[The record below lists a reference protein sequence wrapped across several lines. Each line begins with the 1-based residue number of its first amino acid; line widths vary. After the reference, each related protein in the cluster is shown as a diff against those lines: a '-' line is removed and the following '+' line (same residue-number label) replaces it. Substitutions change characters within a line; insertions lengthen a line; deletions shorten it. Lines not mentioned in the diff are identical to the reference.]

1 MFKSIGILLI
11 VTSVLA
17 IASGAFIDFRYN
29 GESAITG
36 QAIASELKTGIE
48 LYRYIEAFMLS
59 YAMVSFIM
67 GMAFIMRA

>member
-29 GESAITG
+29 GESGITG
-36 QAIASELKTGIE
+36 QAIASELKTGMG
-48 LYRYIEAFMLS
+48 LYDYIGALILS

-67 GMAFIMRA
+67 GMAFILRA